1 MMLPQLPSNVSW
13 QYREAI
19 YTNAIRLANFRP
31 KHVEVPERTVT
42 DNEQVMDASQSNP
55 ERKAD
60 QVENATVLPGIDSTW
75 EEAQSEAADPW
86 LDSLLTTIDP
96 GQFPACHHASNTP
109 NLQQS
114 SRLSKKKTSLRAH
127 WPKMTSPTLP

>member
-1 MMLPQLPSNVSW
+1 MMLHQLPSNVSW

-19 YTNAIRLANFRP
+19 YTNAIRLANSRSN
-31 KHVEVPERTVT
+31 HVQVPERTVAG
-42 DNEQVMDASQSNP
+42 NEQVMDASQPNP

-60 QVENATVLPGIDSTW
+60 QMESTTALPSIDSTW

-114 SRLSKKKTSLRAH
+114 SRLSKKKTSLQAH
-127 WPKMTSPTLP
+127 